1 VVGVVE
7 LLSMRARLADLGLF
21 DAHVGFGALPTPVRN
36 SVASVNTPF
45 EGSKHSYGAA
55 VSGPAGEPL
64 NLRHEL
70 GLRPCPNGFFK
81 FLSTGLDGLARIALT
96 RGPPM

>member
-7 LLSMRARLADLGLF
+7 LAFDAGEARRLRTIC
-21 DAHVGFGALPTPVRN
+21 AHVGFGALPTPVRN